1 MMMMMKKMGR
11 KVFSLLIVLFLVCHV
26 VLKKCDAIWMTVP
39 ATGTKCV
46 SEELQNNVVVL
57 ADYVVVS
64 ENDHSHLTPTIA
76 AKVPPLIGFW
86 FSGTYIHIIVSISN
100 VSWIWCLMMKLLI
113 LFLIIFLLRLACLR
127 LVWLMLIRYN
137 I

>member
-1 MMMMMKKMGR
+1 MMMMMER
-11 KVFSLLIVLFLVCHV
+11 KVFSLWVIWFLVSHV
-26 VLKKCDAIWMTVP
+26 ALKKCDAIWMTVP

-76 AKVPPLIGFW
+76 AKVGIPTFNLHTH
-86 FSGTYIHIIVSISN
+86 TYIHIIVSISN

-113 LFLIIFLLRLACLR
+113 
-127 LVWLMLIRYN
+127 
-137 I
+137 

>member
-1 MMMMMKKMGR
+1 MMMMMMMKKMGR
-11 KVFSLLIVLFLVCHV
+11 KVFSLLVVWFLVSHV

-86 FSGTYIHIIVSISN
+86 FLGTYIHIIVSISN
-100 VSWIWCLMMKLLI
+100 VSWI
-113 LFLIIFLLRLACLR
+113 
-127 LVWLMLIRYN
+127 
-137 I
+137 

>member
-1 MMMMMKKMGR
+1 MMMMKMGR
-11 KVFSLLIVLFLVCHV
+11 KVFSLLVTWFLVSHV

-76 AKVPPLIGFW
+76 AKVGTPPLIYTH
-86 FSGTYIHIIVSISN
+86 TYIHIIVSISISN
-100 VSWIWCLMMKLLI
+100 VSWI
-113 LFLIIFLLRLACLR
+113 
-127 LVWLMLIRYN
+127 
-137 I
+137 